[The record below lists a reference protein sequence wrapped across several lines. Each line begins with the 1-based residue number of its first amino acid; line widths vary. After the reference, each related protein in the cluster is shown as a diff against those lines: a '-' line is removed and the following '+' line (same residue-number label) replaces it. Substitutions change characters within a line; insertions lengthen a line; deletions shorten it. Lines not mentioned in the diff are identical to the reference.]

1 MHDANRDRSMQN
13 TDVVIVGGGLAG
25 SMAAAMLGRAGI
37 DTMLVDPN
45 PVYPPDFRCEKLDS
59 VQVDILKKT
68 GLADDVLRHTTPDRQ
83 TWVARFGRIV
93 EKRPGDQHGIYYAP
107 LVNAVRALIPAN
119 VRIVNAK
126 ATALATSGERQRVT
140 LSTGEDVSARLI
152 VLANGLSVALR
163 HNLGLS
169 RETVSACHSVT
180 IGFDAVPAGR
190 PAFDFPALTYYA
202 ERTSDHAAL
211 ITLFPIGAKM
221 RANLFVYRDMQDPWL
236 REMRTAPQETL
247 FSMWPGLRKIMGDFT
262 VDGPVQI
269 RPIDLY
275 MTEGHVQGGVVLVG
289 DAFSTSCPAAGTG
302 ARKVLNDVERLCN
315 VHIPQWLAS
324 PGMDAA
330 KIGAFYD
337 DPVKQ
342 AGDAFARDKAFS
354 LKVFSTSDAPV
365 WRARRLAKFMVQY
378 AVGTLRHLFGE
389 HGRPEAAPVVTEAD
403 VTLVPSAPMAQRV
416 NDPSTQTAA

>member
-1 MHDANRDRSMQN
+1 MQN

-37 DTMLVDPN
+37 DAILVDPHT
-45 PVYPPDFRCEKLDS
+45 VYPPDFRCEKLDGT
-59 VQVDILKKT
+59 QVEILKKT
-68 GLADDVLRHTTPDRQ
+68 GLADDILRATTPHRE

-93 EKRPGDQHGIYYAP
+93 EKRPGDQQGIYYAP

-119 VRIVNAK
+119 VRTINAK
-126 ATALATSGERQRVT
+126 ATALATSDERQHVT
-140 LSTGEDVSARLI
+140 LSTGKEISARLI

-169 RETVSACHSVT
+169 RDVISPCHSIT

-190 PAFDFPALTYYA
+190 PAFDFPSLTYYS
-202 ERTSDHAAL
+202 EHTSDHGAL
-211 ITLFPIGAKM
+211 ITVFPIGAKM
-221 RANLFVYRDMQDPWL
+221 RANLFMYRDMQDPWL
-236 REMRTAPQETL
+236 KQMRVQPRETL
-247 FSMWPGLRKIMGDFT
+247 FAMWPGLRKIMGEFI

-275 MTEGHVQGGVVLVG
+275 VSNGHRQSGVVLVG
-289 DAFSTSCPAAGTG
+289 DAFATSCPAAGTG

-315 VHIPQWLAS
+315 VHVPQWLKTS
-324 PGMDAA
+324 GMAA
-330 KIGAFYD
+330 DKIAAFYD

-342 AGDAFARDKAFS
+342 ACDDFAREKAYTLRAFS
-354 LKVFSTSDAPV
+354 ISNAPA
-365 WRARRLAKFMVQY
+365 WRARRWAKFLMQY
-378 AVGTLRHLFGE
+378 TLGTLRHLARE
-389 HGRPEAAPVVTEAD
+389 PVAAPRASAPRLPEHE
-403 VTLVPSAPMAQRV
+403 VTLVPSAPMPQRV